1 MPLHNHLLVNGWT
14 LNPPTDEQVVIDWM
28 RNLVESIDMKVIQ
41 GPYASYVTA
50 EGNRGLTAVVMI
62 ETSHIAMHVW
72 DEEDPA
78 FVQFDLYTCSTLP
91 VDRVLKNL
99 EDTFGLH
106 NYQSM
111 VLERSKGFKVIDR
124 DNWNVVA

>member
-14 LNPPTDEQVVIDWM
+14 LNPPTEEQVVIDWM

-62 ETSHIAMHVW
+62 ETSHIAMHIW
-72 DEEDPA
+72 DEDKPSK
-78 FVQFDLYTCSTLP
+78 VQFDLYTCGELP
-91 VDRVLKNL
+91 VKQVLDNL
-99 EDTFGLH
+99 ETNLSLFDYT
-106 NYQSM
+106 YV
-111 VLERSKGFKVIDR
+111 VLERTDGFTIEDFTKPSK
-124 DNWNVVA
+124 

>member
-14 LNPPTDEQVVIDWM
+14 LNPPTEEQLVIDWM

-62 ETSHIAMHVW
+62 ETSHIAMHIW
-72 DEEDPA
+72 DEDKPSK
-78 FVQFDLYTCSTLP
+78 VQFDLYTCGELP
-91 VDRVLKNL
+91 VKQVLENL
-99 EDTFGLH
+99 ETNLSLFDYT
-106 NYQSM
+106 YV
-111 VLERSKGFKVIDR
+111 VLERTDGFTIEDFTKPSK
-124 DNWNVVA
+124 

>member
-14 LNPPTDEQVVIDWM
+14 LNPPTDEQLVIDWM

-62 ETSHIAMHVW
+62 ETSHIAMHIW
-72 DEEDPA
+72 DEDKPSK
-78 FVQFDLYTCSTLP
+78 VQFDLYTCGELP
-91 VDRVLKNL
+91 VKQVLENL
-99 EDTFGLH
+99 ETNLSLFDYT
-106 NYQSM
+106 YV
-111 VLERSKGFKVIDR
+111 VLERTDGFTIEDFTKPSK
-124 DNWNVVA
+124 

>member
-14 LNPPTDEQVVIDWM
+14 LNPPTDEQLVIDWM

-62 ETSHIAMHVW
+62 ETSHIAMHIW
-72 DEEDPA
+72 DEDKPSK
-78 FVQFDLYTCSTLP
+78 VQFDLYTCGELP
-91 VDRVLKNL
+91 VKQVLENL
-99 EDTFGLH
+99 ETNLSLFH
-106 NYQSM
+106 YTYV
-111 VLERSKGFKVIDR
+111 VLERTDGFTIEDFTKPSK
-124 DNWNVVA
+124 

>member
-62 ETSHIAMHVW
+62 ETSHIAMHIW
-72 DEEDPA
+72 DEDKPSK
-78 FVQFDLYTCSTLP
+78 VQFDLYTCGELP
-91 VDRVLKNL
+91 VKQVLDNL
-99 EDTFGLH
+99 ETNLSLFDYT
-106 NYQSM
+106 YV
-111 VLERSKGFKVIDR
+111 VLERTDGFTIEDFTKPSK
-124 DNWNVVA
+124 

>member
-14 LNPPTDEQVVIDWM
+14 LNPPTDETLVINWM

-62 ETSHIAMHVW
+62 ETSHIAMHIW
-72 DEEDPA
+72 DENKPSK
-78 FVQFDLYTCSTLP
+78 VQFDLYTCGELP
-91 VDRVLKNL
+91 VKQVLDNL
-99 EDTFGLH
+99 ETNLSLFDYT
-106 NYQSM
+106 YV
-111 VLERSKGFKVIDR
+111 VLERTDGFTIEDFTKPSK
-124 DNWNVVA
+124 

>member
-1 MPLHNHLLVNGWT
+1 MALHNHLLVNGYA
-14 LNPPTDEQVVIDWM
+14 LIPPTDEGKTIDWM
-28 RNLVESIDMKVIQ
+28 KNLVESIDMEIIQ
-41 GPYASYVTA
+41 GPFASYVTK
-50 EGNRGLTAVVMI
+50 EGNRGLTAIVMI

-91 VDRVLKNL
+91 VERVLKDL

-111 VLERSKGFKVIDR
+111 VLERSQGFKVIER
-124 DNWNVVA
+124 ENWSMVN

>member
-14 LNPPTDEQVVIDWM
+14 LNPPTEEQVVIDWM

-62 ETSHIAMHVW
+62 ETSHIAMHIW
-72 DEEDPA
+72 DEDKPSK
-78 FVQFDLYTCSTLP
+78 VQFDLYTCGELP
-91 VDRVLKNL
+91 VKQVLNNL
-99 EDTFGLH
+99 ETNLSLFDYT
-106 NYQSM
+106 YV
-111 VLERSKGFKVIDR
+111 VLERTDGFTIEDFTKPSQ
-124 DNWNVVA
+124 

>member
-14 LNPPTDEQVVIDWM
+14 LNPPTDETVVIDWM

-62 ETSHIAMHVW
+62 ETSHIAMHIW
-72 DEEDPA
+72 DEDKPSK
-78 FVQFDLYTCSTLP
+78 VQFDLYTCGELP
-91 VDRVLKNL
+91 VKQVLDNL
-99 EDTFGLH
+99 ETNLSLFDYT
-106 NYQSM
+106 YV
-111 VLERSKGFKVIDR
+111 VLERTDGFTIEDFTKPSK
-124 DNWNVVA
+124 

>member
-62 ETSHIAMHVW
+62 ETSHIAMHIW
-72 DEEDPA
+72 DEDKPSK
-78 FVQFDLYTCSTLP
+78 VQFDLYTCGELP
-91 VDRVLKNL
+91 VKQVLNNL
-99 EDTFGLH
+99 ETNLSLFDYT
-106 NYQSM
+106 YV
-111 VLERSKGFKVIDR
+111 VLERTDGFTIEDFTKPSQ
-124 DNWNVVA
+124 